1 MIRFFFC
8 HSTDLHSN
16 RNIENYKYDKSTTM
30 DLNEVIKALGNPV
43 RMEIVRWLKNPKVH
57 FDVAQQLVDADKE
70 GVCVSIIQ
78 EKAGLSQST
87 VSVYLSALQRAGLVK
102 SNRIGAW
109 TYYQRDEA
117 NIQRFLTLLGAD
129 L

>member
-1 MIRFFFC
+1 MTRFFFC
-8 HSTDLHSN
+8 HSTDLHLN

>member
-1 MIRFFFC
+1 
-8 HSTDLHSN
+8 
-16 RNIENYKYDKSTTM
+16 
-30 DLNEVIKALGNPV
+30 
-43 RMEIVRWLKNPKVH
+43 MEIVRWLKNPKVH
-57 FDVAQQLVDADKE
+57 FDVSQQLVDADKE

>member
-8 HSTDLHSN
+8 HSTDLHLN

-117 NIQRFLTLLGAD
+117 NIQR
-129 L
+129 

>member
-1 MIRFFFC
+1 
-8 HSTDLHSN
+8 
-16 RNIENYKYDKSTTM
+16 M
-30 DLNEVIKALGNPV
+30 DLNEVIKALGNPL
-43 RMEIVRWLKNPKVH
+43 RMDIVRWLKDPKAH
-57 FDVAQQLVDADKE
+57 FDVAEQLVDADKE

-87 VSVYLSALQRAGLVK
+87 VSVYLAALQRAGLVR

-117 NIQRFLTLLGAD
+117 NIQRFLSTLKTEL
-129 L
+129 

>member
-1 MIRFFFC
+1 MTLLFLGN
-8 HSTDLHSN
+8 STNLRLN
-16 RNIENYKYDKSTTM
+16 RNIENYKYDKSTAM

-57 FDVAQQLVDADKE
+57 FDVAEQLVDADKE

-117 NIQRFLTLLGAD
+117 NIQRFLSLLGAD

>member
-1 MIRFFFC
+1 M
-8 HSTDLHSN
+8 
-16 RNIENYKYDKSTTM
+16 
-30 DLNEVIKALGNPV
+30 IKALGNPL
-43 RMEIVRWLKNPKVH
+43 RMDIVRWLKNPKAN
-57 FDVAQQLVDADKE
+57 FDVAEQLVDADKE

-87 VSVYLSALQRAGLVK
+87 VSVYLAALQRAGMVR

-117 NIQRFLTLLGAD
+117 NIQRFLSALKTEL
-129 L
+129 